1 MRREEGSRSLEGLL
15 STQCPSADTADD
27 REHAQFAGGPPGAV
41 EELAGHDG

>member
-1 MRREEGSRSLEGLL
+1 MRREEGTGSLEGLL

-27 REHAQFAGGPPGAV
+27 REHAQFSEPPVAV